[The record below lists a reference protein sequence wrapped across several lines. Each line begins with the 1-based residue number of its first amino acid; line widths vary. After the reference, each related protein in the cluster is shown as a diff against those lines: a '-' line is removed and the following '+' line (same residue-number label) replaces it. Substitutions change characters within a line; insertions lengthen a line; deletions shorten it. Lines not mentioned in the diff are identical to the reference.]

1 MGLFTYE
8 GRKLL
13 RNPLTLVLLAVLLVA
28 GLAQPLYDVYQYRTV
43 NQTYQDRNIEQ
54 IIAEYEKMSY
64 SPLLTSMSGSE
75 YQALAD
81 ERENQERVVPDEL
94 LVYFDTPINQYFS
107 LSNVSFYRENGYAL
121 SEVLAGASEG
131 SDRLRC
137 VQSLKR
143 AMNTLVRNGQRDS
156 YEYLVLKKQVDMMEA
171 AGVTGVQYNHF
182 WVELE
187 ETTSGITLPLA
198 AVLVLL
204 LSGAFS
210 REYDTGMYRILTATP
225 MGKRRSMFCKVG
237 ISLLLGVG
245 TALLALLLPAA
256 VYLGLGTP
264 EGWNSPLSQLGE
276 GWFTYTPYDLQVWQY
291 FLYKLLFVCLGM
303 AAVALMASFFSLL
316 TRSALYASTVSLLLL
331 FTAYGALFVT
341 DTDTV
346 FSWFSLT
353 YALNPRMI
361 FSDYVSF
368 WLPGDGILLYPD
380 AMIIFLVV
388 LSGLFLLLIWLWYSR
403 CWGNRSHR

>member
-1 MGLFTYE
+1 MGLFAYE

-54 IIAEYEKMSY
+54 IIAEY
-64 SPLLTSMSGSE
+64 
-75 YQALAD
+75 QALAD

-121 SEVLAGASEG
+121 SEVLAGSSEG

-143 AMNTLVRNGQRDS
+143 AMNTLARNGQRDS
-156 YEYLVLKKQVDMMEA
+156 YEYLVLEQQVDMMEA

-187 ETTSGITLPLA
+187 ETTSGIMLPLA

-210 REYDTGMYRILTATP
+210 REYDTGM
-225 MGKRRSMFCKVG
+225 FCKVG

-245 TALLALLLPAA
+245 TALLTLLLPAA

-341 DTDTV
+341 DSDTV